1 MPDSRDQP
9 HDDPTGSRTVH
20 DPVVSDPAVDDPD
33 IAHQPAAEPAF
44 AFGDATPIGRTDR
57 IAREM
62 AAYEA
67 ARHGNDL
74 NRGHALGGSQGT
86 TEGQ

>member
-1 MPDSRDQP
+1 MDDSRDQP
-9 HDDPTGSRTVH
+9 RPPADADI
-20 DPVVSDPAVDDPD
+20 PAVNNPATDDPD
-33 IAHQPAAEPAF
+33 VPHEPPQAPAF

-74 NRGHALGGSQGT
+74 NRGHALGGSGGS